1 MYTLRI
7 FKNSFQKLY
16 IHFFIWPV
24 LKNLLNWHQF
34 NHITALQRKSRSDT
48 SGAMAKNESPRSY
61 WSIKGG
67 TKVWRAVIAA
77 SWWIYSYKPVNK
89 GRTLVLKIAPE
100 IHSLYKL
107 SPQATVSELT
117 PPPHPNVVIT
127 FSIHCDQTPD
137 RRQLTG
143 GMFILS
149 HNWVKSSPSWQGRHI
164 LLGTWAWECK
174 SRGNL
179 WESRL

>member
-77 SWWIYSYKPVNK
+77 SWWIYPYKPVNK
-89 GRTLVLKIAPE
+89 GRTLVLKTAPE

-117 PPPHPNVVIT
+117 LP
-127 FSIHCDQTPD
+127 
-137 RRQLTG
+137 
-143 GMFILS
+143 
-149 HNWVKSSPSWQGRHI
+149 SPSKCSHYFFHSLWPNSWQEATYGRNVYFVSQLSEVQSI
-164 LLGTWAWECK
+164 MAGKAYTARNM
-174 SRGNL
+174 SVRM
-179 WESRL
+179 